1 MIELDDARRHAADI
15 AVGRLEEVRVEAN
28 RSASTTAAMVPISA
42 VASRITSLE
51 SPLI

>member
-1 MIELDDARRHAADI
+1 MTFVVNRPTLLLVASK
-15 AVGRLEEVRVEAN
+15 EVRVEAN
-28 RSASTTAAMVPISA
+28 SSASTTAAMVPISA